1 MPTNLPP
8 EYFEAE
14 KRYKEA
20 TDPKEK
26 AEALEELISKIPK
39 HKGTDKLRA
48 EYRKKLSKLK
58 SAAQSKKKTGRHESQ
73 FHIDK
78 EGDGRVVILGC
89 ANTGKSSLVNELTNA
104 EPEISENPF
113 TTWAPQ
119 PGMMEFENIH
129 IQLIDTPPLE
139 RDYMEPELVDLI
151 KNSDLVLL
159 MLDLNSYP
167 LQQYERSIAVLKQNR
182 ILPLH
187 KEGDADVHYFKVKIL
202 IVVNKNDDES
212 KDEDF
217 AVLKELLEDEWNLI
231 PLSLKTKRNLI
242 GFEREII
249 KAMDIIRV
257 YSKAPGKN
265 AQLDSPFVLNAGST
279 VEDFA
284 EKVHKDFLV
293 NLKTAK
299 IWGADVYDGQQVGRD
314 HLLNDGDIVELH
326 I

>member
-20 TDPKEK
+20 SDPKEK
-26 AEALEELISKIPK
+26 SDALEELISKIPK

-58 SAAQSKKKTGRHESQ
+58 TAAQSKKNTGKHESQ

-89 ANTGKSSLVNELTNA
+89 ANVGKSSLIAELTNA
-104 EPEISENPF
+104 EPEVSENPF
-113 TTWAPQ
+113 TTWAPL
-119 PGMMEFENIH
+119 PGMLNFENIQ

-139 RDYMEPELVDLI
+139 RDYMEPELIDLI

-159 MLDLNSYP
+159 MLDLTAFP
-167 LQQYERSIAVLKQNR
+167 LQQYERSLETLKQNK
-182 ILPLH
+182 IIPQQIEYDSDQH
-187 KEGDADVHYFKVKIL
+187 HHKVKMML
-202 IVVNKNDDES
+202 VVNKNDDDS
-212 KDEDF
+212 SSEDF
-217 AVLKELLEDEWNLI
+217 AVLKELLEEEWNVI
-231 PLSLKTKRNLI
+231 PLSIKTKRNI
-242 GFEREII
+242 VGFEKEII
-249 KAMDIIRV
+249 KAMNIIRV
-257 YSKAPGKN
+257 YSKPPGKE
-265 AQLDSPFVLNAGST
+265 ADKTKPFVLDAGSS
-279 VEDFA
+279 VENFA

-293 NLKTAK
+293 NLKSAK

-314 HLLNDGDIVELH
+314 HVLNDGDIVELH